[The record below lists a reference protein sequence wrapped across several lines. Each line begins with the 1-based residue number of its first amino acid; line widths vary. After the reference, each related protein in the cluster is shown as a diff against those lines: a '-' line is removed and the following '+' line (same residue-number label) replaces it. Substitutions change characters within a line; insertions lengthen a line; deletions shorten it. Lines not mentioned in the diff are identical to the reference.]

1 MDNQV
6 EGVMELR
13 DILGKPPTVV
23 LKADMTALDAI
34 TAMVENKV
42 RSVLIDRDD
51 AQDAYGIITTRD
63 IINDVIAHGL
73 EPAQVRLRDVCSKP
87 LVVAN
92 NLDIDLRWVAKK
104 MANEGVA
111 RLAVF
116 EGGDL
121 KCIVSDVD
129 ILKAVAEELKGEG
142 GKGSGR
148 GKK

>member
-1 MDNQV
+1 
-6 EGVMELR
+6 MELR
-13 DILGKPPTVV
+13 DILGKPPSVV
-23 LKADMTALDAI
+23 LKGDMTAQDAI

-51 AQDAYGIITTRD
+51 LQDAYGIITTRD
-63 IINDVIAHGL
+63 IINDVVAHGL
-73 EPAQVRLRDVCSKP
+73 NPTQVRLRDVCSKP

-92 NLDIDLRWVAKK
+92 NLDIDLRWAAKK

-116 EGGDL
+116 EGGEL
-121 KCIVSDVD
+121 KCLVSDVD
-129 ILKAVAEELKGEG
+129 ILKAYAEEYKAGED
-142 GKGSGR
+142 KGR

>member
-1 MDNQV
+1 
-6 EGVMELR
+6 MELR
-13 DILGKPPTVV
+13 DILGKPPSVV
-23 LKADMTALDAI
+23 LKGDMTAQDAI

-51 AQDAYGIITTRD
+51 PQDAYGIITTRD
-63 IINDVIAHGL
+63 IINDVIAHGF
-73 EPAQVRLRDVCSKP
+73 EPTKIKLRDVCSKP

-104 MANEGVA
+104 MANEGIS

-121 KCIVSDVD
+121 KCLVSDVD
-129 ILKAVAEELKGEG
+129 ILKAFAEEYKGEV
-142 GKGSGR
+142 GKGR